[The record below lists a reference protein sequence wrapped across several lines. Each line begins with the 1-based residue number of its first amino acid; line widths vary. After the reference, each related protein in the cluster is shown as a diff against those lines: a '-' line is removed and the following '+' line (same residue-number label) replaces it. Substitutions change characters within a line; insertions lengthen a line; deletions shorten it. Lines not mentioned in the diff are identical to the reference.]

1 MKKRPNRW
9 RIWLPVALLV
19 VLAGIGAWVY
29 ASQQK
34 ASKSTTVTPQTKQPP
49 STNEPSPG
57 TAGNPG
63 DDAKSEAGGA
73 AASAT
78 PTPQAPAQGGTVT
91 LSNVTGTNRG
101 GGTVRAV
108 AQVTG
113 ASNGTCTLIVNS
125 QTATGDI
132 VYSGS
137 YYSCSVNLSG
147 LSGDGPFTGTLS
159 AKSASGSTST
169 NYTVNF

>member
-1 MKKRPNRW
+1 MKRRSNKW
-9 RIWLPVALLV
+9 RVLLPVALLV
-19 VLAGIGAWVY
+19 LLAGVGVWMLA
-29 ASQQK
+29 AHQT
-34 ASKSTTVTPQTKQPP
+34 ASKHATVTPQTKQPP

-57 TAGNPG
+57 AAGNPG
-63 DDAKSEAGGA
+63 DEAKSDAGSA
-73 AASAT
+73 AATPT

-91 LSNVTGTNRG
+91 LSNVTGTNRSG
-101 GGTVRAV
+101 GMVRAV

-113 ASNGTCTLIVNS
+113 ASNGTCTLIVNGQS
-125 QTATGDI
+125 ATGDI

-137 YYSCSVNLSG
+137 YYSCSVNLGG